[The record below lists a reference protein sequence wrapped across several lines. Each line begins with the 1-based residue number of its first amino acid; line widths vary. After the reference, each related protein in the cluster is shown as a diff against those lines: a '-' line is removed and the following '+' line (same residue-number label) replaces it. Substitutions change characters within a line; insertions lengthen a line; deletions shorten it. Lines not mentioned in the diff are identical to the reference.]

1 MWKGKNKMNQ
11 FQEMQ
16 EWLDMI
22 EEEAFSVIA
31 EGLVPDL
38 DAAQILHILN
48 FRMAMEEKSS
58 VWNKTKLS
66 LVSENNKGE

>member
-1 MWKGKNKMNQ
+1 MNQ

-31 EGLVPDL
+31 EGLVTEL

-66 LVSENNKGE
+66 LVSENSKGE